1 MSGISQRTFVSYID
15 RTREYYGAQ
24 GYEKPY
30 VWARHAQAPFAPL
43 SRPLA
48 QACVALVT
56 TASPWRD
63 EKPVDGVLRG
73 SKQVWSGPTDAP
85 PERLFTDD
93 LAWDKEAT
101 HTRDVESFLP
111 IRRLPELADAGRIGG
126 LAARFHATRCA
137 DESRPKPHPEMLH
150 YLTQRLTEWSAANN
164 PFFEGQYADGLALI
178 PFSALIILL
187 LLVARAKLFVPKPH
201 A

>member
-1 MSGISQRTFVSYID
+1 MSKPIGFFLRRWCAILPRRRTRGQRGAVETGRGRSRYAVPMSGICQRTFVSYID

-63 EKPVDGVLRG
+63 ETPVDGVLRG

-101 HTRDVESFLP
+101 H
-111 IRRLPELADAGRIGG
+111 
-126 LAARFHATRCA
+126 
-137 DESRPKPHPEMLH
+137 
-150 YLTQRLTEWSAANN
+150 
-164 PFFEGQYADGLALI
+164 
-178 PFSALIILL
+178 
-187 LLVARAKLFVPKPH
+187 
-201 A
+201 